1 MFLLVQP
8 HDIHTLLP
16 KHLDHN
22 NVDTFE
28 EKDLE
33 QLIKSASNDL
43 EEHDR
48 LRRAE
53 FKDHE
58 LNKEYE
64 RRKSLEVGRI

>member
-1 MFLLVQP
+1 
-8 HDIHTLLP
+8 
-16 KHLDHN
+16 
-22 NVDTFE
+22 VDTFE

-64 RRKSLEVGRI
+64 RRKSLEVRRI